1 MKDDYRKILEAI
13 EKAQTK
19 VWEDEMKKKDLG
31 TRENPYTL
39 YQSPAMY
46 NHMKENNLI
55 DEEDMYLA
63 FCGWAKVVAVEI
75 K

>member
-1 MKDDYRKILEAI
+1 MENNPMKIIEAI
-13 EKAQTK
+13 AKAQEQVWEEEKTK
-19 VWEDEMKKKDLG
+19 VNLG

-46 NHMKENNLI
+46 EHLKKHNLI
-55 DEEDMYLA
+55 DEDDMYLA
-63 FCGWAKVVAVEI
+63 FCGWTKVVVVEL